1 VFLELADLLLRRA
14 AGDPVARQP
23 GLLRAR
29 GVVENLKTAELAD
42 YFEDE
47 CLAQLQARAAP
58 LDRLLAEAQ
67 AAVLYPV
74 ILPDRLELLLSL
86 PDGTLARAAA
96 PVSAAELERSA
107 GRLRL
112 ALQGLG
118 DALPHARQLHEWL
131 IAPIAGELAGH
142 DVATLVF
149 VPDGPLRS
157 IPLAAL
163 HDGERYLVERYAV
176 ATSPGLSLLDP
187 RPIARTKVRL
197 LAAGLTESVGGFPP
211 LPQVGEEL
219 RAIGALYAGGTVLQD
234 AAFDAARLAAE
245 LEAVPYTVVH
255 VASHAQFS
263 SDPEQTFVLTHDGRL
278 GLDGLERLLAPSRF
292 REEPVELIA
301 LSACETAAGDDRAA
315 LGLAGVAVKAGAR
328 SALATL
334 WQVSD
339 EATAVAAAEFYR
351 QLGAADAPS
360 KAEALRR
367 AQLMLLADGRYREPF
382 YWAPFLLIG
391 NWL

>member
-1 VFLELADLLLRRA
+1 
-14 AGDPVARQP
+14 
-23 GLLRAR
+23 
-29 GVVENLKTAELAD
+29 
-42 YFEDE
+42 
-47 CLAQLQARAAP
+47 
-58 LDRLLAEAQ
+58 
-67 AAVLYPV
+67 
-74 ILPDRLELLLSL
+74 
-86 PDGTLARAAA
+86 
-96 PVSAAELERSA
+96 
-107 GRLRL
+107 
-112 ALQGLG
+112 
-118 DALPHARQLHEWL
+118 
-131 IAPIAGELAGH
+131 
-142 DVATLVF
+142 VF

-187 RPIARTKVRL
+187 RPIARTEVRL

-219 RAIGALYAGGTVLQD
+219 RAIGALYAGSMVLQD
-234 AAFDAARLAAE
+234 AAFDAARLEAA
-245 LEAVPYTVVH
+245 LAAVPYTVVH

-263 SDPEQTFVLTHDGRL
+263 SDPEQTFVLTYDGRL
-278 GLDGLERLLAPSRF
+278 GMDGLERLLAPSRF
-292 REEPVELIA
+292 RDEPVELIT

-339 EATAVAAAEFYR
+339 AATAVATTEFYR
-351 QLGAADAPS
+351 QLGAEDAPS

-367 AQLMLLADGRYREPF
+367 AQLLLLADARYREPF